1 MLVALGE
8 SYEKLERMQQA
19 KNVSSAQRVYDF
31 ENQVEIFI
39 LTVSQLW
46 AISFKCS
53 FISVEFLDLH

>member
-19 KNVSSAQRVYDF
+19 KKVSSTQRVYDF

-46 AISFKCS
+46 AISLKYS
-53 FISVEFLDLH
+53 FISVEFLDLL

>member
-19 KNVSSAQRVYDF
+19 KKVSSAQRVYDF
-31 ENQVEIFI
+31 ENQVEIF

>member
-19 KNVSSAQRVYDF
+19 KKVSSAQRVYDF
-31 ENQVEIFI
+31 ENQVEIF

-53 FISVEFLDLH
+53 FISIEFLDLH